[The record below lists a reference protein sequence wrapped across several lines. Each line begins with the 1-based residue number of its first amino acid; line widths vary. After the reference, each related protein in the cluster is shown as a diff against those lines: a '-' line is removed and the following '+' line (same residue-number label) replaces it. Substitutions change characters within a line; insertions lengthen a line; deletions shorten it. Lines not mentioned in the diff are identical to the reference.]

1 MNERNFTTNA
11 DEGSN
16 MLRKE
21 QNNYRRAFWIA
32 LTTSIALAIVAS
44 ALWWR
49 LSHSETGSRLGN
61 PAADRSMEP
70 MEQHVSSVV
79 SDSEP
84 GSANPVPAA
93 HMQEA
98 PLAPIQLTPQRM
110 QSIGIVL
117 GKVESRPIN
126 SELRF
131 YGNVQVDERQQAY
144 VQTRFA
150 GWIRKVYA
158 DATGNFIAKGQ
169 PLFTI
174 YSPDV
179 AATEREYLVAKQN
192 QQSVAGSTI
201 PGVAESAASLLDAA
215 SERLQQWGVPPREI
229 ARLES
234 SGQVQQ
240 ELQVDSPVS
249 GFITERNA
257 LPNLTVQPETRL
269 FSVAD
274 LSTVWIFAEVFQNDL
289 GRIKVGDRATL
300 TVDTYPGRNFEGR
313 VNFIY
318 PQVDLTTRTTRVRLI
333 FPNPGL
339 KLSPGMFVNAVL
351 HVRAGTQL
359 VIPASG
365 VLQSGT
371 RQVVFVNRGD
381 GYLEPREVEL
391 GARAGEDFV
400 VLKGLRE
407 GEEIVTS
414 ANFLIDSE
422 SQLQAALGSFAPPP
436 PGAGSAG
443 AMNAPQASV
452 ELSTDPAPP
461 RKGSNIM
468 RVKLSEAGGAP
479 ISGAEVSVTFYMP
492 AMPAMGMAAMR
503 TPVSLNDKGN
513 GFYEG
518 SAQLDSGGTWQVT
531 VIAKKNGQTVA
542 IKQLSVNA
550 TGGM

>member
-1 MNERNFTTNA
+1 MR
-11 DEGSN
+11 
-16 MLRKE
+16 
-21 QNNYRRAFWIA
+21 NYRNAFVFAVVGNLA
-32 LTTSIALAIVAS
+32 LVGILGG
-44 ALWWR
+44 LWWR
-49 LSHSETGSRLGN
+49 STQHKKTEAAMPSASNETAQNVPSGPESASMAPHDASLVPVQLSPE
-61 PAADRSMEP
+61 
-70 MEQHVSSVV
+70 
-79 SDSEP
+79 
-84 GSANPVPAA
+84 
-93 HMQEA
+93 
-98 PLAPIQLTPQRM
+98 RM
-110 QSIGIVL
+110 QSIGVRMDR
-117 GKVESRPIN
+117 VERKRVGDEI
-126 SELRF
+126 RAT
-131 YGNVQVDERQQAY
+131 GNVAVDETKLAY
-144 VQTRFA
+144 VQVRYS
-150 GWIRKVYA
+150 GYIQKVFA
-158 DATGNFIAKGQ
+158 DATYQYLRKGQ

-174 YSPDV
+174 YSPDL

-192 QQSVAGSTI
+192 QQRVAGSTV

-215 SERLQQWGVPPREI
+215 AERLKQWGVPPREI

-234 SGQVQQ
+234 TGQLQQ

-249 GFITERNA
+249 GYITERNA

-269 FSVAD
+269 YSVAD

-318 PQVDLTTRTTRVRLI
+318 PQVDMTTRTARVRLI

-339 KLSPGMFVNAVL
+339 KLTPGMFVNTVL
-351 HVRAGTQL
+351 QVRAGTQL

-371 RQVVFVNRGD
+371 RQVVFVNHGD
-381 GYLEPREVEL
+381 GYLEPRDVEL

-400 VLKGLRE
+400 VLKGLKE

-422 SQLQAALGSFAPPP
+422 SQLQAALGSFTPPP
-436 PGAGSAG
+436 PGAGTAG
-443 AMNAPQASV
+443 AMNAPPASV
-452 ELSTDPAPP
+452 ELTTEPSPP
-461 RKGSNIM
+461 RKGGNVI
-468 RVKLSEAGGAP
+468 RVKLSEASGAP

-503 TPVSLNDKGN
+503 TPVTLSDKGN
-513 GFYEG
+513 GLYEA

-542 IKQLSVNA
+542 SKQLSVNA